1 MMAEMD
7 FLNMLDCRDHPVL
20 MTRYSGESGE
30 WKEMGNS
37 LVFSSNKKKNIIY
50 PKKFNYNII

>member
-20 MTRYSGESGE
+20 MTRYSGELGE

-37 LVFSSNKKKNIIY
+37 LVFSSNQKEKYYLSKKV
-50 PKKFNYNII
+50 